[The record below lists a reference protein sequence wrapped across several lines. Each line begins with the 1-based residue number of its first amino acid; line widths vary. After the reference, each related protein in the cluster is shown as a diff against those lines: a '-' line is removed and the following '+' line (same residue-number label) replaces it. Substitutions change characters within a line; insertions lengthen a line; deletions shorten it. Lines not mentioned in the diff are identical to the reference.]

1 MRTAFDFT
9 PFRRSM
15 IGFDRLFDQLERN
28 TQVAQQAEG
37 YPPFDIEKLG
47 EDRFRIAVA
56 VAGFASSEVDVTAHN
71 NVLTIKGQKAE
82 GDEQRQWLHRG
93 IAARAFERR
102 FELADYIQVGSAEL
116 KDGLLVIE
124 LHREVP
130 EAAKPRKIAIGGQAQ
145 PQQPAIDVTAT
156 AANANAN
163 AGVAQAA

>member
-1 MRTAFDFT
+1 MRTFDFT
-9 PFRRSM
+9 PYRRSM

-28 TQVAQQAEG
+28 TQVAQGEG

-56 VAGFASSEVDVTAHN
+56 VAGFAANEVDVTAHN

-82 GDEQRQWLHRG
+82 GDDQRQWLHRG

-102 FELADYIQVGSAEL
+102 FELADFIQVGSAEL

-130 EAAKPRKIAIGGQAQ
+130 EAAKPRKIAIGGQTQAQ
-145 PQQPAIDVTAT
+145 SQQPAIDVTASNSNT
-156 AANANAN
+156 NEAIGKAA
-163 AGVAQAA
+163 

>member
-28 TQVAQQAEG
+28 TQAQPQTEG

-56 VAGFASSEVDVTAHN
+56 VAGFAASEVDVTAHN

-82 GDEQRQWLHRG
+82 GDDQRQWLHRG

-130 EAAKPRKIAIGGQAQ
+130 EAAKPRKIAIGGQSQ

-156 AANANAN
+156 AANTN